1 MKTKSVVRMVM
12 SMAKFSKNKVYY
24 LVSPFTH
31 SDPKVEKKRYL
42 EQQTVHAHLI
52 KEYGLN
58 IIAPIE
64 SCYHLHS
71 RFNLPGGYEFWKKR
85 DRKFIKLS
93 DGIIVCKMDGL
104 ADSVGC
110 QDEIKYAKLLKK
122 EIHYID
128 VP

>member
-1 MKTKSVVRMVM
+1 M
-12 SMAKFSKNKVYY
+12 SMTKFNKNKVYY

-31 SDPKVEKKRYL
+31 ANPKIEKRRYL
-42 EQQTVHAHLI
+42 EQQKVHAYLI
-52 KEYGLN
+52 KKYGLN

-64 SCYHLHS
+64 SCYHLHA
-71 RFNLPGGYEFWKKR
+71 RFSLSGGYSFWKKR

-93 DGIIVCKMDGL
+93 DGLIVCNMEGL
-104 ADSVGC
+104 EKSVGC

-128 VP
+128 VPKEVN